1 MQQNCRMDFLK
12 KHWSNILFFGL
23 LIFMFTPPGMPLR
36 ALLIKG
42 VSYITSRVENLEI
55 DKDEQLQLTDYNWQL
70 ADSKGNPVNLADYKG
85 QVVLI
90 NNWATWCPPCVA
102 EMPSLQK
109 LYDTY
114 HDRVRFLFVAH
125 DKPEKVQVFMQKN
138 KLNLPVYFMQSNMPA
153 MLQSPSIPTTFI
165 LDKNGKIV
173 VKKTGA
179 ADWNSA
185 QVHKILDKYSAR

>member
-1 MQQNCRMDFLK
+1 MDYIK

-23 LIFMFTPPGMPLR
+23 IIFMFTPAGLPLR

-55 DKDEQLQLTDYNWQL
+55 KPENRVILRDFDWELSDIE
-70 ADSKGNPVNLADYKG
+70 GNTVNLKDIKG
-85 QVVLI
+85 KVIVI

-102 EMPSLQK
+102 ELPSFER

-114 HDRVRFLFVAH
+114 KDKVAFLFVAQ
-125 DKPEKVQVFMQKN
+125 DKQEKVLAFIKKNNLNIPVF
-138 KLNLPVYFMQSNMPA
+138 FMMSDMPQQ
-153 MLQSPSIPTTFI
+153 LQSRSIPTSFI
-165 LDKNGKIV
+165 INKKGEIV

-179 ADWNSA
+179 ADWNSG
-185 QVHKILDKYSAR
+185 QVHKILDKFIKE